1 MHTAPAP
8 ILVVTPDPR
17 HAPVLAEALGNAY
30 QVKWV
35 PDGLSALM
43 EIARALPRMVLLTAD
58 MPGLSGL
65 QVCQLL
71 RSESACAKLTI
82 VLLYFHGHRLDEL
95 LSGETEADL
104 HVALSD
110 GTELDDEVTLAR
122 LRPLLDRPL
131 LPPLPPE
138 VGARLAWDFTP
149 DRLLPRIASQ
159 LKDTLLERT
168 ILRALAVTSTK
179 LHDLPTLIN
188 ELLLL
193 CADVLEFDRAGL
205 YLYESRTLFTLRSST
220 QPLEDA
226 DFQDAMVEQAEIFSG
241 LMDFNGKVTEVE
253 LGVLPGLAG
262 PVTEDGGAFF
272 AVPLQADEQT
282 IGVIGLKTSK
292 AFSRRDYYLRTLG
305 LLAQQITLALAS
317 ALLYQRVQ
325 NLSRIDELTQLFNR
339 RAFFER
345 GREEVVRHRRF
356 HKPLTILLSDIDFFK
371 KVNDTYGHQQGDW
384 VLKEVAQIFHDSLRA
399 VDVPGR
405 LGGEEYA
412 VLLPETGTDGGL
424 IVAER
429 LRQAIEAYRFKPVEG
444 TTPLQCTV
452 SIGVATWNGVGEC
465 EVEALLAAADTAL
478 YEAKHSGRNRVVIG
492 EFGPVAAET

>member
-1 MHTAPAP
+1 MLTAPAP

-17 HAPVLAEALGNAY
+17 HAPLLAEALGHAY
-30 QVKWV
+30 PVKWV

-71 RSESACAKLTI
+71 RQESDCAKLAI
-82 VLLYFHGHRLDEL
+82 VLLYFRGYRLDEL
-95 LSGETEADL
+95 LSSEAEADL
-104 HVALSD
+104 NVSLAD
-110 GTELDDEVTLAR
+110 GGTLDSPLILAR
-122 LRPLLDRPL
+122 LRNLLGRPE

-138 VGARLAWDFTP
+138 NSARLAWAFTP
-149 DRLLPRIASQ
+149 DKLLPRIASQ

-179 LHDLPTLIN
+179 LHDLPVLIN

-220 QPLEDA
+220 QPLEDP
-226 DFQDAMVEQAEIFSG
+226 DFQAAMVEQAEIFSG
-241 LMDFNGKVTEVE
+241 LMDFNGKVTEVA
-253 LGVLPGLAG
+253 LGILPGQ
-262 PVTEDGGAFF
+262 VTATSEDGAAFF

-356 HKPLTILLSDIDFFK
+356 NKPLTILLSDIDFFK

-384 VLKEVAQIFHDSLRA
+384 VLKECAQIFQESLRA
-399 VDVPGR
+399 IDVPGR

-412 VLLPETGTDGGL
+412 VLLPETGMEGGL

-429 LRQAIEAYRFKPVEG
+429 LRQAIEAHQFKPIDSE
-444 TTPLQCTV
+444 TPLHCTM
-452 SIGVATWNGVGEC
+452 SIGVATWHGIGEC

-478 YEAKHSGRNRVVIG
+478 YEAKHSGRNRVMVG